1 MNKLRLAI
9 IKQSQEL
16 RRKKLFNMGKLF
28 LRFGISANLI
38 TLFSFVMGVLAI
50 YYLFTNQFLFI
61 LFTIL
66 HLIGDG
72 LDGVIAKVAK
82 KETKQ
87 GYLLD
92 HLSDRVVALLNL
104 LKLSFFFGGNY
115 MYLVSGL
122 FVLTQ
127 SIHLIGKFKYPAIYV
142 GSTIMIIMM
151 FNFSPLNNFLNV
163 PVIAFSTAGVLSV
176 CSLLLQLRYFLKK

>member
-115 MYLVSGL
+115 M
-122 FVLTQ
+122 
-127 SIHLIGKFKYPAIYV
+127 
-142 GSTIMIIMM
+142 
-151 FNFSPLNNFLNV
+151 
-163 PVIAFSTAGVLSV
+163 
-176 CSLLLQLRYFLKK
+176 